1 MDCRLLLKLYC
12 CRQHSSILLD
22 HGSVDH
28 GCLDSVLYFP
38 FHIFTD
44 SAQIVV
50 VWKYTMYYVS
60 PVTYLI
66 GGTLSA
72 VLADVPVVCAPTEF
86 VMYSPPGGQTC
97 GSYSAD
103 FLNTAIGYLVNPNAT
118 SNCQYCSLSTA
129 SGVFHPHFLSDNSTL
144 RH

>member
-1 MDCRLLLKLYC
+1 
-12 CRQHSSILLD
+12 
-22 HGSVDH
+22 
-28 GCLDSVLYFP
+28 
-38 FHIFTD
+38 
-44 SAQIVV
+44 
-50 VWKYTMYYVS
+50 MYYVS

-72 VLADVPVVCAPTEF
+72 VLADVPVVCAPEEL

-103 FLNTAIGYLVNPNAT
+103 FLNTAIGYLVNPDAT

-129 SGVFHPHFLSDNSTL
+129 SGVFP
-144 RH
+144 RKI